1 MNRKFTPFN
10 TLAITIVTASVTVG
24 GLALAYKPIQEP
36 YIPVYQP
43 SVVPSEYGISTLVM
57 TSETEGR
64 AVINL
69 DGFSVHVPFTVEAF
83 QDSYGVPGSEF
94 TAVEVQQLGEIKVF
108 DANGNPYNDFT
119 DHVDHYNINLLI
131 KGYIEKHRLVEAA

>member
-1 MNRKFTPFN
+1 M
-10 TLAITIVTASVTVG
+10 
-24 GLALAYKPIQEP
+24 ALAYKPIQEP

-43 SVVPSEYGISTLVM
+43 KVAPSEYGISTLVM

-119 DHVDHYNINLLI
+119 DHVDHYNINQLI